1 MNYLFKFRS
10 FLEGDLRTTLVII
23 QDQKKNIV
31 AEGKSRQDSRDT
43 DNKLKGQRVALA
55 NALKN
60 GYNHDRTFF
69 KKRFNK
75 EKKIEIWHNYF
86 NSSPKRDIRRQI

>member
-1 MNYLFKFRS
+1 M
-10 FLEGDLRTTLVII
+10 EGDLRTTLVII

-55 NALKN
+55 NALKMV
-60 GYNHDRTFF
+60 TIM
-69 KKRFNK
+69 
-75 EKKIEIWHNYF
+75 IEH
-86 NSSPKRDIRRQI
+86 SSKRDLIRKKK